1 MELTTLTFKPFS
13 ECDSQLSVLKQEMP
27 AVHSFHSVYL
37 KDALAEH
44 SVTCCSQKE
53 NAVWRKAVLITS
65 WDIFRDHISVIATW
79 SKP

>member
-27 AVHSFHSVYL
+27 SVHSFHSVYL

-44 SVTCCSQKE
+44 SESL
-53 NAVWRKAVLITS
+53 AVHKKRTQFGEKLC
-65 WDIFRDHISVIATW
+65 
-79 SKP
+79 